1 MALISQMMVRYF
13 FYSSLIFPG
22 NNGPNPAVSYATK
35 VRYFLTYARSRSPS
49 GTYRMDSQVCVL

>member
-13 FYSSLIFPG
+13 SYSSLIFPG

-35 VRYFLTYARSRSPS
+35 VS
-49 GTYRMDSQVCVL
+49 VLEMLFNPG

>member
-13 FYSSLIFPG
+13 PYSSLIFPG

-35 VRYFLTYARSRSPS
+35 VS
-49 GTYRMDSQVCVL
+49 VLEMLFNQGWTQIPL